1 MQLYIIPEQF
11 SCVEHSL
18 ISMFW
23 SSSQPFE
30 QFLNWNLT
38 LHRPKQRLQF
48 DHFKKASP
56 ILFSP
61 EKKKKIL
68 KSQYKSGTNL
78 EQFQTITCSDKNF
91 LGSLWFD
98 FPYYSARYVEEE
110 CDIYWDK
117 EKTKTI
123 LPSLQACF
131 VITHSSG
138 DFIVILLIKIP
149 RWVSNHEAGL

>member
-1 MQLYIIPEQF
+1 MYIIPEQF

-18 ISMFW
+18 ISIFW

-38 LHRPKQRLQF
+38 LHRPKQMLQF
-48 DHFKKASP
+48 DHCKKASP

-61 EKKKKIL
+61 EKKKRFWRVN
-68 KSQYKSGTNL
+68 TNL
-78 EQFQTITCSDKNF
+78 EQISNNFKLLHAATKNF
-91 LGSLWFD
+91 LGSLWSD
-98 FPYYSARYVEEE
+98 FPYYSARYVEVE
-110 CDIYWDK
+110 CDIYWDR